1 MNFIPGQTGGSQ
13 IILKAVVLGGSEVG
27 KTSLCNRYY
36 LKKWDP
42 VTTPTI
48 SASCLRREIELDNS
62 NVMYCIWDTAGQERF
77 RSISPLY
84 YRGAHVGIIVFD
96 RTSPPSLEAASSW
109 IEELRT
115 HGTSGIPLILVG
127 NKSDLTDSITSDRA
141 GVTQLTES
149 TGATYFEVS
158 ALSGQNV
165 EEMFLKAAMLGF
177 GFYSTQNVRV
187 EVKKVETLD
196 ETVRDVVEVADQRAA
211 CC

>member
-1 MNFIPGQTGGSQ
+1 MNFIPGQSGGSQ
-13 IILKAVVLGGSEVG
+13 VILKAVVLGGSEVG

-48 SASCLRREIELDNS
+48 SASCLRREIEIDNS
-62 NVMYCIWDTAGQERF
+62 SIMYCVWDTAGQERF

-96 RTSPPSLEAASSW
+96 RTSPPSLEAAGSW
-109 IEELRT
+109 IKELQEF
-115 HGTSGIPLILVG
+115 GSGGIPLILAG
-127 NKSDLTDSITSDRA
+127 NKSDLTENIAVDSDV
-141 GVTQLTES
+141 VTQLAEN

-158 ALSGQNV
+158 ALSGHNV
-165 EEMFLKAAMLGF
+165 EEMFWKAATLGY
-177 GFYSTQNVRV
+177 GFWSTQNVRV

-196 ETVRDVVEVADQRAA
+196 DSVRDVVEVADQRS